1 MEEVSVGAA
10 GSTSV
15 VDLSGDSHLQ
25 VIFNPT
31 ETFSQHDPSRLIFRT
46 PCQRRTKWSSQST
59 QEQVDKFPDRDQ
71 HYLSETYIISKG
83 MPEFAKSEFSVIR
96 LHEVNVTAPFYSP
109 LHWRKNILGVMLWQS
124 CKQDFIWLH
133 DVIQENL
140 QYAGFIIP
148 PKVLL
153 LFLHKMYENFNQP
166 LYSATTPWLWRLKR
180 KVTGKDLLISENIK
194 TFWFCNWLYMIKRH
208 LWVKYG
214 VQVYGIVVKN

>member
-25 VIFNPT
+25 VIFNPK

-96 LHEVNVTAPFYSP
+96 LHEVNVTTHGTFLFTPALKKKYTGCHVVTILQTGLHLAPWCHSREP
-109 LHWRKNILGVMLWQS
+109 SICRVHHPSKGIASTS
-124 CKQDFIWLH
+124 CMKTLTKPFIQPPHPDF
-133 DVIQENL
+133 DASREKL
-140 QYAGFIIP
+140 Q
-148 PKVLL
+148 
-153 LFLHKMYENFNQP
+153 
-166 LYSATTPWLWRLKR
+166 
-180 KVTGKDLLISENIK
+180 
-194 TFWFCNWLYMIKRH
+194 
-208 LWVKYG
+208 
-214 VQVYGIVVKN
+214 VKNYLFQRT

>member
-25 VIFNPT
+25 VIFNLK
-31 ETFSQHDPSRLIFRT
+31 ETFSQHYPSRLIFRT

-96 LHEVNVTAPFYSP
+96 LHEVNVMTLYPCY
-109 LHWRKNILGVMLWQS
+109 WRKKYTGCHVVTILQTG
-124 CKQDFIWLH
+124 LH
-133 DVIQENL
+133 L
-140 QYAGFIIP
+140 A
-148 PKVLL
+148 
-153 LFLHKMYENFNQP
+153 
-166 LYSATTPWLWRLKR
+166 PWCHSREPSICRVHHPSK
-180 KVTGKDLLISENIK
+180 GIASISS
-194 TFWFCNWLYMIKRH
+194 
-208 LWVKYG
+208 
-214 VQVYGIVVKN
+214 

>member
-1 MEEVSVGAA
+1 MTSFLCKRLLVFQSLGLARDNGGGQCGSSWFHLCCWPLRRLTSTGNFESV
-10 GSTSV
+10 
-15 VDLSGDSHLQ
+15 
-25 VIFNPT
+25 FNPK
-31 ETFSQHDPSRLIFRT
+31 ETFSQHNPSRLIFRT

-96 LHEVNVTAPFYSP
+96 LHEVNIMTFGSFLFTPSIEKKSIP
-109 LHWRKNILGVMLWQS
+109 GVMLWQS

-153 LFLHKMYENFNQP
+153 LFLVWK
-166 LYSATTPWLWRLKR
+166 L
-180 KVTGKDLLISENIK
+180 
-194 TFWFCNWLYMIKRH
+194 
-208 LWVKYG
+208 
-214 VQVYGIVVKN
+214 